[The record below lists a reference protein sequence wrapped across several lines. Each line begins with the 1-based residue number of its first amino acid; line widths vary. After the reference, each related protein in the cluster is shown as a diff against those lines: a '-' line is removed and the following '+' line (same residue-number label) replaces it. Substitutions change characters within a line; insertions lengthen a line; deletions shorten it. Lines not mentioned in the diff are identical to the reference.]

1 MKKMILV
8 LVALCMANPLC
19 FAAEKTK
26 KSGKKTATTP
36 AVAAAPVQAPIVR
49 PTVAGEKA
57 TAVGKEVAGTV
68 SSISLGD
75 TANGVGPRIEVAAKT
90 GEKMTIGVAPGTKIF
105 TVDRKVVTLDKLT
118 NGARVFVTYSELVGT
133 GEKTAKTINTVK

>member
-1 MKKMILV
+1 MKKVILV
-8 LVALCMANPLC
+8 LVALAMANPLC

-26 KSGKKTATTP
+26 KTVKKTAAAP

-75 TANGVGPRIEVAAKT
+75 AVSGAAPKIEVAAKT

-105 TVDRKVVTLDKLT
+105 SVDRKVVTLDKLT
-118 NGARVFVTYSELVGT
+118 NGTRVFVTYSELVGT
-133 GEKTAKTINTVK
+133 GEKTAKTINSVK